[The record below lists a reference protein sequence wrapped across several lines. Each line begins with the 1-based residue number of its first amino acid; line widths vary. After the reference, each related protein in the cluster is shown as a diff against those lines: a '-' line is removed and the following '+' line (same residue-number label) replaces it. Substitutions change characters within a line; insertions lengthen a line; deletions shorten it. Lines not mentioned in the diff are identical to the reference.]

1 MKDVIVIIANAISG
15 TEFENNT
22 FIAGG
27 FVRDKVMGKE
37 SNDLDIVVSLPN
49 GGIALAQLLYKK
61 GVSSRPIIF
70 QRFGTAQII
79 ISGYKIEFVMARKE
93 SYHYRSRKPDIT
105 QGTIT
110 DDIYRRDFTIN
121 SLIMDV
127 MNGNIRDITGKGIAD
142 IKAKIIR
149 ATSQPNIIFEE
160 DPLRMLRAV
169 RFAVQLN
176 FSIDN
181 QTMNSIISNAHML
194 KHISRERIRDELTKI
209 LLSSAPTDGVRMLV
223 HSGMMQYVIPEL
235 IKLEGAQQ
243 NKYHDKDMLEHTLQ
257 VLQNTPPD
265 IVIRLSALLHDI
277 SKPQTRTEDE
287 KGVHFYRHEIAG
299 AKRARK
305 ILHDLKFP
313 KEAIGK
319 VSTLIK
325 NHMRLKA
332 FGDTVTGFSDVAVR
346 RLIFQLDSE
355 LELLLS
361 LIHADNLSH
370 AKNYCLPN
378 QIPILK
384 KRVDS
389 ILKKINGKML
399 PVTGE
404 DIMLHFE
411 ISEGQNVGR
420 ILDKAREIWLQHP
433 YWNKT
438 EILTKIEL
446 EEELWKKKK

>member
-1 MKDVIVIIANAISG
+1 MKDVIIIIANAIRG

-37 SNDLDIVVSLPN
+37 SNDLDIVVSSPD
-49 GGIALAQLLYKK
+49 GGIQLAKLLHKK
-61 GVSSRPIIF
+61 GLSSRPVIF

-93 SYHYRSRKPDIT
+93 SYRNKSRKPDVV

-110 DDIYRRDFTIN
+110 EDIYRRDFTVN
-121 SLIMDV
+121 SLIMNV
-127 MNGNIRDITGKGIAD
+127 MNGEIRDITGKGIPD
-142 IKAKIIR
+142 IKAKVIR
-149 ATSQPNIIFEE
+149 ATSRPNIIFEE

-181 QTMNSIISNAHML
+181 QTMNGIIANAHML
-194 KHISRERIRDELTKI
+194 NHISRERIRDELIKI
-209 LLSSAPTDGVRMLV
+209 LLHTAPADGVRMLV

-235 IKLEGAQQ
+235 INLKGAQQ

-257 VLQNTPPD
+257 VLQNTSPD

-305 ILHDLKFP
+305 ILRDLKFP
-313 KEAIGK
+313 KETINK
-319 VSTLIK
+319 VSKLIK

-332 FGDTVTGFSDVAVR
+332 FGDTIEEYSDVAVR

-355 LELLLS
+355 LEPLLS

-370 AKNYCLPN
+370 AKTYCLPN

-384 KRVDS
+384 KRIDS

-411 ISEGQNVGR
+411 MSEGQNVGR
-420 ILDKAREIWLQHP
+420 ILEKAHEIWLQHP
-433 YWNKT
+433 FWKKT

-446 EEELWKKKK
+446 EEELWKKKR